1 MMTFYKAPKAE
12 DTHSC
17 VTQIMPDMRI
27 LIKIRALARLVGRS
41 EATIRRW
48 DEAGLFAPRRDRNG
62 HRVYGPEDIEALRVL
77 KASRKPGRPPKSAKA
92 PA

>member
-1 MMTFYKAPKAE
+1 MTFYKCLKVVNA
-12 DTHSC
+12 HSC

-27 LIKIRALARLVGRS
+27 LIKIRVLARLVGRS

-62 HRVYGPEDIEALRVL
+62 HRVYGPEDIEALRAL
-77 KASRKPGRPPKSAKA
+77 KATRKPGRPPKVK
-92 PA
+92 P